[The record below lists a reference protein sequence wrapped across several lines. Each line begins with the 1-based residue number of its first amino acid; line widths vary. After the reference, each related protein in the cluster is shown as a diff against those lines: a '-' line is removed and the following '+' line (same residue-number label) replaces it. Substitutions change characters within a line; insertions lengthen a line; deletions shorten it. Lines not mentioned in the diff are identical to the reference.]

1 MQASKLTLGT
11 GSSDSTHLFAD
22 CVREYTPYVLRC
34 QLATAGIADEA
45 EALDLLEEDA
55 QVQLASWWYYHV
67 LLTCFAGTASCVQ
80 LACIVWTNCMTA

>member
-80 LACIVWTNCMTA
+80 LACIVRTNCMTA

>member
-11 GSSDSTHLFAD
+11 GTSDSTHLFAN
-22 CVREYTPYVLRC
+22 CVRECTPYVLRC

-45 EALDLLEEDA
+45 EALDLLKEDA
-55 QVQLASWWYYHV
+55 QVQLASWWYFHG

-80 LACIVWTNCMTA
+80 LACIVRTDCMTA